1 MINRILIRVKV
12 VQLLYSYMVSRSN
25 FDIQATPAQT
35 TRERRFAH
43 EIYLDLFL
51 LMLRLSGRRLEG
63 ADAKAPLSA
72 VKKLSE
78 NKIITALAS
87 NDFLRGLQLQD
98 PHRLDRY
105 APIEKYLLDRIERDD
120 AVSKYLS
127 KRAATTIA
135 DDGQLWIDIINNII
149 LPDPE
154 LEKLM
159 RGFEG
164 FSLHGVKRAVDM
176 VTNAIEQFSEQ
187 RMILRK
193 AQSELQ
199 TSLTK
204 AYELYLRMFAII
216 LDLTAEKER
225 RQEDAKT
232 KYLVT
237 ADDLNP
243 NTRLT
248 DNALVQYL
256 TQNEALMDLFKAY
269 NIHPA
274 QPGDALVNLLLD
286 RLLESDL
293 YREYTEA
300 PVTDFASDVEFWR
313 TAMKTIIFTA
323 PELEEEMEQ
332 LSVYWNDDLYSMGTF
347 FLKSLRQIAHSE
359 GKPVEILPKYKD
371 EDDERFGADLF
382 MMAVEHEDEYRALVD
397 RFINTASWD
406 TKRIALMDHVI
417 LITAIA
423 EIIGYPQ
430 IPLAV
435 SINEY
440 VEIANSYSTDSSG
453 AFVNGIL
460 FSVAN
465 YLNAEGVINKH

>member
-25 FDIQATPAQT
+25 FDIQATPAET

-63 ADAKAPLSA
+63 SEAKAPLDT

-78 NKIITALAS
+78 NKVITALAA
-87 NDFLRGLQLQD
+87 NDFLRGLQMRE

-105 APIEKYLLDRIERDD
+105 AELERYLLDRIESSE
-120 AVSKYLS
+120 AVTKYIRRRTPS
-127 KRAATTIA
+127 TIA
-135 DDGQLWIDIINNII
+135 DDAKLWVDIINDII
-149 LPDPE
+149 AKDPK
-154 LEKLM
+154 LETLM
-159 RGFEG
+159 RGFDG
-164 FSLHGVKRAVDM
+164 YSLHGFLRAADM
-176 VTNAIEQFSEQ
+176 VTRAVTQFSEQ
-187 RMILRK
+187 RMILKK
-193 AQSELQ
+193 AQTELQ
-199 TSLTK
+199 TSLAK
-204 AYELYLRMFAII
+204 AYELYLRMFALI

-225 RQEDAKT
+225 RQEEAKT
-232 KYLVT
+232 KYLVS
-237 ADDLNP
+237 AEDLHP

-248 DNALVQYL
+248 DNALARSL
-256 TQNEALMDLFKAY
+256 AENEALMDLFKEY
-269 NIHPA
+269 NITPA
-274 QPGDALVNLLLD
+274 LPGDQLVSLLLD
-286 RLLESDL
+286 RLLESDT
-293 YREYTEA
+293 YREYAQAEA
-300 PVTDFASDVEFWR
+300 SDFAADAEFWR
-313 TAMKTIIFTA
+313 SAMRSVLFPA
-323 PELEEEMEQ
+323 PELEEELEQ

-347 FLKSLRQIAHSE
+347 FLKSLRQMANSG
-359 GKPVEILPKYKD
+359 GKALDILPKYKD

-382 MMAVEHEDEYRALVD
+382 MKAVEHEDEYRALVD

-423 EIIGYPQ
+423 EIIGYPA

-440 VEIANSYSTDSSG
+440 VEIANSYSTERSG

-460 FSVAN
+460 FSVAE
-465 YLNAEGVINKH
+465 YLNAQGIINKH